1 MIRHREERRGCRV
14 SGLRKSSLGFAGS
27 LRAAFCDTSYGT
39 IENSSE
45 NTSILWWC
53 ARVRTFVQFAS
64 FVTIRDLL
72 VLILS
77 RMARINE
84 WHESSKSTEI
94 PGFLDSATSYSAVK
108 SRYMNPAVSVNPKD
122 CRAVSYPLEYVIIS
136 GISIL
141 FFAIVMM
148 TAGTMLTAAPL
159 DVAATQQFNDV
170 GNDISNKLIMF
181 YLIVPEHGMMN
192 TTLEMPQTIGGH
204 GYTVRMSTN
213 NTTDQTVTIS
223 ADDLNVNIS
232 YTLNG
237 IGASIP
243 IDGETHSASGTHRL
257 SFIST
262 D

>member
-1 MIRHREERRGCRV
+1 MNTTRSENAMIHLHHREERRI
-14 SGLRKSSLGFAGS
+14 SGLRKSSA
-27 LRAAFCDTSYGT
+27 
-39 IENSSE
+39 
-45 NTSILWWC
+45 
-53 ARVRTFVQFAS
+53 
-64 FVTIRDLL
+64 
-72 VLILS
+72 
-77 RMARINE
+77 
-84 WHESSKSTEI
+84 
-94 PGFLDSATSYSAVK
+94 YSAVTTLPSTLALK
-108 SRYMNPAVSVNPKD
+108 SKYLKD

-136 GISIL
+136 GIAIL
-141 FFAIVMM
+141 FFAVVMM

-181 YLIVPEHGMMN
+181 YLIVPEHGTMS

-257 SFIST
+257 WFISK

>member
-1 MIRHREERRGCRV
+1 MDTTRSENAMIHLHHREERRV
-14 SGLRKSSLGFAGS
+14 SGLRKSSA
-27 LRAAFCDTSYGT
+27 
-39 IENSSE
+39 
-45 NTSILWWC
+45 
-53 ARVRTFVQFAS
+53 
-64 FVTIRDLL
+64 
-72 VLILS
+72 
-77 RMARINE
+77 
-84 WHESSKSTEI
+84 
-94 PGFLDSATSYSAVK
+94 YSAVTALPSTLALK
-108 SRYMNPAVSVNPKD
+108 SKYLKN

-141 FFAIVMM
+141 FFAVVMM
-148 TAGTMLTAAPL
+148 TACTMLTAAPL

-181 YLIVPEHGMMN
+181 YLIVPEHGTMS

-204 GYTVRMSTN
+204 AYTVRMSTN

-257 SFIST
+257 WFISK

>member
-1 MIRHREERRGCRV
+1 MNTTRSENAMIHLHHREERRGCRGRGV
-14 SGLRKSSLGFAGS
+14 PFRSSA
-27 LRAAFCDTSYGT
+27 
-39 IENSSE
+39 
-45 NTSILWWC
+45 
-53 ARVRTFVQFAS
+53 
-64 FVTIRDLL
+64 
-72 VLILS
+72 
-77 RMARINE
+77 
-84 WHESSKSTEI
+84 H
-94 PGFLDSATSYSAVK
+94 SAYSAVTALPPTLALK
-108 SRYMNPAVSVNPKD
+108 SRYLKD
-122 CRAVSYPLEYVIIS
+122 CSAVSYPLEYVIIS

-141 FFAIVMM
+141 FFAVVMM

>member
-1 MIRHREERRGCRV
+1 MATNGTNYTNFRTCAHHHKIRAFLPEFSIV
-14 SGLRKSSLGFAGS
+14 SGLRKSPACSA
-27 LRAAFCDTSYGT
+27 
-39 IENSSE
+39 
-45 NTSILWWC
+45 NT
-53 ARVRTFVQFAS
+53 
-64 FVTIRDLL
+64 
-72 VLILS
+72 
-77 RMARINE
+77 E
-84 WHESSKSTEI
+84 
-94 PGFLDSATSYSAVK
+94 
-108 SRYMNPAVSVNPKD
+108 D

-141 FFAIVMM
+141 FFAVVMM

-170 GNDISNKLIMF
+170 GNDISNKLLMF
-181 YLIVPEHGMMN
+181 YLIVPEHGTMS
-192 TTLEMPQTIGGH
+192 TTIEMPQTIGGH

-257 SFIST
+257 WFISK